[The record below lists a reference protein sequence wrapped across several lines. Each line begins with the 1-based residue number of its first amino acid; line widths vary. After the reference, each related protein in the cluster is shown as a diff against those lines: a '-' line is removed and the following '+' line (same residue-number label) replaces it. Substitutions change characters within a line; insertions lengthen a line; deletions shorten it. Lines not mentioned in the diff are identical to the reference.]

1 MPNFIKHDNL
11 TFLTYIHLA
20 TFQRFNTIESVATS
34 LVETHHIIFAIT
46 VAPAFVVEG
55 TPDIMII
62 TAEITTRQV
71 IGLTAMAFLD
81 VMKGIASVAI

>member
-1 MPNFIKHDNL
+1 MVEGPPPVCKLAPVVHHATSELFDAVQFI
-11 TFLTYIHLA
+11 
-20 TFQRFNTIESVATS
+20 ATS
-34 LVETHHIIFAIT
+34 LVETRHIIFAIT

-71 IGLTAMAFLD
+71 VGLTAMAFLD
-81 VMKGIASVAI
+81 VMKGIASVAV